1 MVISLQ
7 SDQFTDI
14 IASVKKINT
23 MLYLLKYWDEIL
35 LAIIQNSTNTFEL
48 LSS

>member
-14 IASVKKINT
+14 IACVKKINI
-23 MLYLLKYWDEIL
+23 MLYLLKYWDKIL